1 MPIIQGYVEHE
12 SHVFDGKELEIL
24 LISRRR
30 HGMAG
35 TRYNARG
42 LDDEGNVANYV
53 ETEQILSYRNQIYS
67 FVQIRGSVPLF
78 WQQKGIQ
85 AHTSIKRDNELT
97 AQAFDK
103 HLSDMVNDYRLVIF
117 INLLQKAR
125 SYEYMLTQALEQL
138 FQMSQPKCVKYTYYD
153 FHTETKG
160 DVSLQ
165 LSNFGRISTG

>member
-1 MPIIQGYVEHE
+1 
-12 SHVFDGKELEIL
+12 VFDGKELEIL